1 MDKSKIYITGDIHGH
16 YSIHKLASLRWP
28 EGKKLTKNDYLII
41 AGDFGLVFYPDGDDT
56 ENYWLNWL
64 EQRPWTTLFIDGNH
78 ENFPR
83 LYSYPEEER
92 LGGPVGV
99 IRQSVLH
106 LKKRGHVYD
115 IAGHKVWCF
124 GGAESVDKENR
135 IEGKSWW
142 PEEEP
147 TKEQMEY
154 GLSEIE
160 KYSNKIDFIITHDCP
175 CRVLYSF
182 WDWFCINN
190 DADKIYATKVGQYLD
205 DVTDLVTAKCWYFG
219 HYHTDM
225 MCESQNKQGIQ
236 QYRALFNDIIRME

>member
-1 MDKSKIYITGDIHGH
+1 MRKLYVTGDLHASQDID
-16 YSIHKLASLRWP
+16 KLMPYKWP
-28 EGKKLTKNDYLII
+28 EGQKLNKDDCVIV
-41 AGDFGLVFYPDGDDT
+41 AGDFGLVFYPKGAYDSL
-56 ENYWLNWL
+56 LNWL
-64 EQRPWTTLFIDGNH
+64 DTQPWTTLFIDGNH
-78 ENFPR
+78 ENFDD
-83 LYSYPEEER
+83 LLSYPEIER
-92 LGGPVGV
+92 FNGPVGR
-99 IRQSVLH
+99 IRSSVYH
-106 LKKRGHVYD
+106 LKRRGHVYD